1 MKARIKKSAIDC
13 FLRDRIKNIS
23 YILMLLIFS
32 SIEKIDIISNAMI
45 LRGFGKRKKRTYAE
59 IEDNIYST
67 LLIYKAGFTHG
78 LAEGRQAGVPA
89 GAEERFPGG
98 WGPGGVGDPD
108 RGHPHGGAVG
118 GPGATGGSRFGAR
131 AQFLQGGLR
140 GRTQEI

>member
-1 MKARIKKSAIDC
+1 MHGGEGVGAV
-13 FLRDRIKNIS
+13 
-23 YILMLLIFS
+23 
-32 SIEKIDIISNAMI
+32 NAVADGGRHQTGR
-45 LRGFGKRKKRTYAE
+45 LEPLDGVVG
-59 IEDNIYST
+59 DQ
-67 LLIYKAGFTHG
+67 AGFTHG

-118 GPGATGGSRFGAR
+118 GPGAAGGSRFGAR

-140 GRTQEI
+140 GRTQEIQGAAVDHVLLPVHEGLS